1 MRKPRAAARVGEINI
16 FLATGSAASR
26 DWITVPDNGAAVLL
40 AQTPNAVQFII
51 RQRVVSVGQVVH
63 GIVEPLLLVV
73 DGSLQNPATEDMA
86 EKLVPGL
93 FEYAGGCFGAVS
105 GFPTGHSNVISS
117 R

>member
-1 MRKPRAAARVGEINI
+1 MRKPRAAAPVGEINI
-16 FLATGSAASR
+16 FVATGSAASR
-26 DWITVPDNGAAVLL
+26 DGINVPDNGAAVLL
-40 AQTPNAVQFII
+40 AQTPNAAQFII

-73 DGSLQNPATEDMA
+73 DAGLQHPATEDMA

-93 FEYAGGCFGAVS
+93 FEYAGECFGAVP
-105 GFPTGHSNVISS
+105 GFPTGHSQVISS